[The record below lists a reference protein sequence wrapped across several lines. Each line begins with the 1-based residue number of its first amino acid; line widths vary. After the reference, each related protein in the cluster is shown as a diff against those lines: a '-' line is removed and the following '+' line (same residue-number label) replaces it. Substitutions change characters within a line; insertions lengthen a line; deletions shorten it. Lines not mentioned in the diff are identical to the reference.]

1 MKKSILLLFI
11 CLCVQAVQAQVSI
24 SYPHFRQVFQRNN
37 VNEATFSVL
46 GNYAGNI
53 DHVQAKLVPVQAN
66 QGQTLDWF
74 TLDEKPKGGVFQGN
88 IVAKGGWYQLK
99 IRTVL
104 NQQIKDST
112 SLGRVGVGENFII
125 SGQSNAEG
133 TFRKPNDTQAID
145 DRVIAANF
153 YNFFK
158 EYNPS
163 PNNKYIGEHNLD
175 FPMTEFRKIDSTVT
189 IGPMGLS
196 NFYWPILG
204 DSLVKKYN
212 VPVCFYNTAWVGTGI
227 KNWAESSRGVLTA
240 NQWAPSIYYPKGFP
254 YANLRRAVE
263 IYGQKNGVRAILWHQ
278 GENDAFHKTPAAE
291 YKNYFIELINTL
303 RRHTGMDVPWLISEA
318 TSVSVQLSD
327 GTCTPTIWD
336 AGIVQAQK
344 DMVTSSGIPFL
355 YSGPNTENVEIPRK
369 SDCIHFS
376 RGAYVTL
383 ADLWFQKISSQLDA
397 IKFPISSK
405 AMPNIQLACGPNNE
419 LSLDL
424 TTNFKKI
431 TWYNT
436 SSGNVGNLLKKQ
448 LLTSGQYSAI
458 LEDDL
463 GNQFSMPSLAFKS
476 LPLPSKPTILV
487 MGDSLFCEG
496 QSVELKM
503 QAGAGLIYSWSNG
516 IQGNSIVVKNSG
528 LYQVKAHDADACSS
542 EYSNKVQVQSLPVPT
557 ATIEVFGSYML
568 KATSTNMDS
577 NMGYSWE
584 KNGSLLA
591 EKSGLLRL
599 KSSGK
604 YSLQIAKKYSNSLT
618 CLSPKVEYDYTL
630 PDDGGL
636 SVFPNPAIDN
646 ISIESIATLAGAE
659 YYLYTIDGRV
669 ALQGKI
675 SQDGVY
681 SMNLSGIHSGKYQL
695 VLKSEGLV
703 FTKGVVIVK

>member
-1 MKKSILLLFI
+1 MKKSLLILVIGLF
-11 CLCVQAVQAQVSI
+11 VQAAQAQVSI
-24 SYPHFRQVFQRNN
+24 SYPYFRQVFQRNN
-37 VNEATFSVL
+37 NNEATFSVL
-46 GNYAGNI
+46 GNYSGNI
-53 DHVQAKLVPVQAN
+53 DYVQAKLVPIQVG
-66 QGQTLDWF
+66 QGQMLDWF
-74 TLDEKPKGGVFQGN
+74 TLDLKPKGGIYQGN
-88 IVAKGGWYQLK
+88 IVAKGGWYQLQ

-104 NQQIKDST
+104 NQQVKDST

-227 KNWAESSRGVLTA
+227 KNWAESSRGVQTA
-240 NQWAPSIYYPKGFP
+240 NQWAPSVYYPKGFP
-254 YANLRRAVE
+254 YANLKRTVE

-278 GENDAFHKTPAAE
+278 GENDAYHKTPAAD
-291 YKNYFIELINTL
+291 YKNYFIELINNL
-303 RRHTGMDVPWLISEA
+303 RKHTGLDVPWLISEA

-336 AGIVQAQK
+336 AGILQVQK

-405 AMPNIQLACGPNNE
+405 SMPSIQVACGPNNE

-424 TTNFKKI
+424 TTSYKKVN
-431 TWYNT
+431 WLNT
-436 SSGNVGNLLKKQ
+436 SSVIVGNLLKKQ
-448 LLTSGQYSAI
+448 LLPSGTYSAT

-463 GNQFSMPSLAFKS
+463 GNQFSIPSLSFRALS
-476 LPLPSKPTILV
+476 QPSKPSIQVL
-487 MGDSLFCEG
+487 GDTLFCEG
-496 QSVELKM
+496 KSVELRV
-503 QAGAGLIYSWSNG
+503 QGSSSSFTWSNG
-516 IQGNSIVVKNSG
+516 IQANSLVVKNSG
-528 LYQVKAHDADACSS
+528 FYQVKAYDGDGCSS
-542 EYSNKVQVQSLPVPT
+542 EYSSKVQVQSKPLPI
-557 ATIEVFGSYML
+557 ATIGLLGSYML
-568 KATSTNMDS
+568 KATSTDLDANL
-577 NMGYSWE
+577 GYSWE

-604 YSLQIAKKYSNSLT
+604 YSLQLAKKYSNTLT
-618 CLSPKVEYDYTL
+618 CVSPKVEFDYTL
-630 PDDGGL
+630 PSDGGL

-659 YYLYTIDGRV
+659 YYLYTIDGRL

-681 SMNLSGIHSGKYQL
+681 SMNLTGIHSGKYQL

-703 FTKGVVIVK
+703 FTKGLIVVK

>member
-1 MKKSILLLFI
+1 MKHSLLILLFGLF
-11 CLCVQAVQAQVSI
+11 VFVAQAQVSI

-37 VNEATFSVL
+37 SNEATFSVV
-46 GNYAGNI
+46 GSYSGNI
-53 DHVQAKLVPVQAN
+53 DYVQAKLVPIQSG
-66 QGQTLDWF
+66 QGQTIDWF
-74 TLDEKPKGGVFQGN
+74 TIDAKPKAGLFQG
-88 IVAKGGWYQLK
+88 VLLAKGGWYQLL

-163 PNNKYIGEHNLD
+163 PNNKYIGEHNQD

-227 KNWAESSRGVLTA
+227 KNWAESSRGIQTA

-254 YANLRRAVE
+254 YTNLRRAVE
-263 IYGQKNGVRAILWHQ
+263 VYGQKNGLRAILWHQ
-278 GENDAFHKTPAAE
+278 GENDAYHKTPASD
-291 YKNYFIELINTL
+291 YKNYFIELITTL
-303 RRHTGMDVPWLISEA
+303 RRHTGLDVPWLISEA

-327 GTCTPTIWD
+327 GSCTPTIWD

-344 DMVTSSGIPFL
+344 DMVTSGIPFL

-383 ADLWFQKISSQLDA
+383 ADLWFQKISAQLDA
-397 IKFPISSK
+397 IKFPISPK
-405 AMPNIQLACGPNNE
+405 AMPSIQVNCGPNNE
-419 LSLDL
+419 ISINLATS
-424 TTNFKKI
+424 FKKI
-431 TWYNT
+431 TWYNAA
-436 SSGNVGNLLKKQ
+436 SQSVGNLLNKQ
-448 LLTSGQYSAI
+448 LLPAGNYSAT

-463 GNQFSMPSLAFKS
+463 GNQFSIPDLSFRS
-476 LPLPSKPTILV
+476 LPLPSKPNIQIV
-487 MGDSLFCEG
+487 GDTLFCEG
-496 QSVELKM
+496 KSVELKTS
-503 QAGAGLIYSWSNG
+503 GVGLNYVWSNG
-516 IQGNSIVVKNSG
+516 VQASSITVKNSG
-528 LYQVKAHDADACSS
+528 FYQVKAYDMDGCSS
-542 EYSNKVQVQSLPVPT
+542 EYSNKVQVQSVTLPAAIISP
-557 ATIEVFGSYML
+557 FGPYML
-568 KATSTNMDS
+568 RVNSSLTDS
-577 NMGYSWE
+577 NISYLWE
-584 KNGSLLA
+584 VNGAAIA
-591 EKSGLLRL
+591 EKLPLIRV
-599 KSSGK
+599 KTSGK
-604 YSLQIAKKYSNSLT
+604 YSLTMTKKYSNSLT
-618 CLSPKVEYDYTL
+618 CQSPKAEYEYTL
-630 PDDGGL
+630 PTDGGL
-636 SVFPNPAIDN
+636 SVFPNPAVDN
-646 ISIESIATLAGAE
+646 INLECIATLAGAD
-659 YYLYTIDGRV
+659 YFLYSIDGRL

-675 SQDGVY
+675 SQDGAY
-681 SMNLSGIHSGKYQL
+681 SLNLSGINSGKYQL
-695 VLKSEGLV
+695 ILKSEGQV
-703 FTKGVVIVK
+703 FTKGLVVVK

>member
-1 MKKSILLLFI
+1 MKKSLLILLISLY
-11 CLCVQAVQAQVSI
+11 VQAAQAQVSI
-24 SYPHFRQVFQRNN
+24 SYPYFRQVFQRNN
-37 VNEATFSVL
+37 SNEATFSVL
-46 GNYAGNI
+46 GSYSGSI
-53 DHVQAKLVPVQAN
+53 DYVQAKLIPVQSS

-74 TLDEKPKGGVFQGN
+74 TLDAKPRGGIFQGN
-88 IVAKGGWYQLK
+88 ILAKGGWYQLQV
-99 IRTVL
+99 RTIQ

-112 SLGRVGVGENFII
+112 SLGRVGIGENFII

-240 NQWAPSIYYPKGFP
+240 NQWAPSVYYPKGFP

-278 GENDAFHKTPAAE
+278 GENDAYHKTPAAD
-291 YKNYFIELINTL
+291 YKNYFMELISTL
-303 RRHTGMDVPWLISEA
+303 RKHTGLDVPWLISEA

-336 AGIVQAQK
+336 AGILQAQK
-344 DMVTSSGIPFL
+344 DMVSTSGIPFL

-405 AMPNIQLACGPNNE
+405 SMPSIQVACGPNNE

-424 TTNFKKI
+424 TTTFKKV
-431 TWYNT
+431 TWFNA
-436 SSGNVGNLLKKQ
+436 SSGSVGNLLKKQ
-448 LLTSGQYSAI
+448 LLTAGNYYAT

-463 GNQFSMPSLAFKS
+463 GNQFSIPILSFRS
-476 LPLPSKPTILV
+476 LPQPLKPSILV
-487 MGDSLFCEG
+487 IGDALFCEG
-496 QSVELKM
+496 KSVELKA
-503 QAGAGLIYSWSNG
+503 QGTGVDFTWSNG
-516 IQGNSIVVKNSG
+516 FPGNSIVVKNSG
-528 LYQVKAHDADACSS
+528 LYQVKAYDMDGCSS
-542 EYSNKVQVQSLPVPT
+542 EYSNKVQVQSMTLPT
-557 ATIEVFGSYML
+557 ATIGSFGSYIL
-568 KATSTNMDS
+568 KANSINLDS
-577 NMGYSWE
+577 NIGYSWE
-584 KNGSLLA
+584 MNGTSLL
-591 EKSGLLRL
+591 EKSGLLRV

-604 YSLQIAKKYSNSLT
+604 YSLTIAKKYTNTLS

-630 PDDGGL
+630 PSDGGL

-646 ISIESIATLAGAE
+646 INIECIATLAGAE
-659 YYLYTIDGRV
+659 YFLYSIDGRL

-675 SQDGVY
+675 SQDGAY
-681 SMNLSGIHSGKYQL
+681 SMNLTGIHSGKYQL
-695 VLKSEGLV
+695 VLKSEGQV
-703 FTKGVVIVK
+703 FTKGLIVVK